1 VNPLSPF
8 AYHRRHQRRA
18 WLLAILICLATLG
31 VAVMVRLL
39 DSTTEQYQAT
49 EGYLSRVSH
58 VSARGDSFEAGV
70 VSRIRAHP
78 DVARVMPARSL
89 YVDVMPTG
97 VLPSGYPLLGV
108 SESDLA
114 GMMDLCDL
122 RLVEGRVLR
131 ARSSE
136 VMLSEDLAE
145 ALELHLGDTIGRDI
159 DPQAYSGILTP
170 MTLVGILESEPRGRA
185 GPEVLLGFVSY
196 EYLASHE
203 QYAGMSPEVLVAARP
218 GREDSVE
225 RFLEATIGS
234 THTEVWTQ
242 GRVDR
247 SVAEALQ
254 YFRMIFGVVDV
265 LVAVVIAL
273 VVGAINQ
280 IAVTQRIQD
289 FGLLNAL
296 GYRRSWIIRRLALEL
311 AVVAVLGWGTGLV
324 FSWLLFWWIRESV
337 YACDAA
343 LNLANLTPIWFTIPI
358 PLVAV
363 AFGIISVVR
372 TFAHLDAVAIVDRG
386 QLSTEA
392 GGPRQ
397 TATHS
402 SVRPLSPWTFYWRH
416 KRRGLMLTGTI
427 ALMILGVAFPAFVLA
442 PMIDGNKLRHEYLR
456 HIARLAPPYG
466 EVLDPGVIAQ
476 VRMHPD
482 VAHVVPTIQLGLLI
496 DIPPF
501 NRNHAAL
508 FGVSQ
513 EDLPLLL
520 DLYGVTVEEGRLPQ
534 PRTNEIVVSRGIAV
548 NRSLGVGDV
557 VGSPAYELDHDIP
570 TEMEVV
576 GILSTPSV
584 LGSPVRSALG
594 EAFPFLV
601 PAPDDLWLG
610 FASYEYLSNHE
621 LYTSRSVDLLIV
633 PQEGRRAEL
642 DRWLED
648 TVASDQ
654 VLVLTHGKLMQ
665 SHRQDVQLL
674 LLLVSLVEG
683 LIAIVAALALAIL
696 GYIFI
701 AQRQEE
707 FGILAALG
715 HSRRWLVVR
724 TLGES
729 VAVVIVAWLMGAVVC
744 LGGLIYLHAGYF
756 VPKGMSLDFF
766 NPVPWVSTLPLPLTI
781 VLVSAGLVIWML
793 SRLDPVSIIERR

>member
-1 VNPLSPF
+1 
-8 AYHRRHQRRA
+8 
-18 WLLAILICLATLG
+18 
-31 VAVMVRLL
+31 
-39 DSTTEQYQAT
+39 
-49 EGYLSRVSH
+49 
-58 VSARGDSFEAGV
+58 
-70 VSRIRAHP
+70 
-78 DVARVMPARSL
+78 
-89 YVDVMPTG
+89 
-97 VLPSGYPLLGV
+97 
-108 SESDLA
+108 
-114 GMMDLCDL
+114 
-122 RLVEGRVLR
+122 
-131 ARSSE
+131 
-136 VMLSEDLAE
+136 
-145 ALELHLGDTIGRDI
+145 
-159 DPQAYSGILTP
+159 
-170 MTLVGILESEPRGRA
+170 
-185 GPEVLLGFVSY
+185 
-196 EYLASHE
+196 
-203 QYAGMSPEVLVAARP
+203 
-218 GREDSVE
+218 
-225 RFLEATIGS
+225 
-234 THTEVWTQ
+234 
-242 GRVDR
+242 
-247 SVAEALQ
+247 
-254 YFRMIFGVVDV
+254 
-265 LVAVVIAL
+265 
-273 VVGAINQ
+273 
-280 IAVTQRIQD
+280 
-289 FGLLNAL
+289 
-296 GYRRSWIIRRLALEL
+296 
-311 AVVAVLGWGTGLV
+311 
-324 FSWLLFWWIRESV
+324 
-337 YACDAA
+337 
-343 LNLANLTPIWFTIPI
+343 
-358 PLVAV
+358 
-363 AFGIISVVR
+363 
-372 TFAHLDAVAIVDRG
+372 
-386 QLSTEA
+386 
-392 GGPRQ
+392 
-397 TATHS
+397 
-402 SVRPLSPWTFYWRH
+402 
-416 KRRGLMLTGTI
+416 
-427 ALMILGVAFPAFVLA
+427 
-442 PMIDGNKLRHEYLR
+442 
-456 HIARLAPPYG
+456 
-466 EVLDPGVIAQ
+466 
-476 VRMHPD
+476 MHPD

-557 VGSPAYELDHDIP
+557 VGRPAYELDHDIP
-570 TEMEVV
+570 IEMEVV

-584 LGSPVRSALG
+584 PGSPVTSALG
-594 EAFPFLV
+594 EAFPLLL

-633 PQEGRRAEL
+633 PREGRRAEL

>member
-8 AYHRRHQRRA
+8 AYHRRHKRRA
-18 WLLAILICLATLG
+18 SLLVILICLATLG

-49 EGYLSRVSH
+49 ESYLTRVSH

-70 VSRIRAHP
+70 VSRIRANP

-89 YVDVMPTG
+89 YVDVMPAG
-97 VLPSGYPLLGV
+97 LLPSGYPLLGV
-108 SESDLA
+108 SERDLA
-114 GMMDLCDL
+114 RMMDRCDL
-122 RLVEGRVLR
+122 RLAEGRVLN

-136 VMLSEDLAE
+136 VMLSEDLVE
-145 ALELHLGDTIGRDI
+145 ALELRLGDTIGRDI
-159 DPQAYSGILTP
+159 DPQAYPGILTP
-170 MTLVGILESEPRGRA
+170 MTLVGILASEPRGRA

-196 EYLASHE
+196 EYLISHE
-203 QYAGMSPEVLVAARP
+203 QYADMSPEVLVAARP

-225 RFLEATIGS
+225 RFLETAIAS
-234 THTEVWTQ
+234 TRTEVWTQ

-247 SVAEALQ
+247 SVAEALR
-254 YFRMIFGVVDV
+254 YFRLIFGVVDI
-265 LVAVVIAL
+265 LVAVVLAL

-280 IAVTQRIQD
+280 IAVNQRIQD

-296 GYRRSWIIRRLALEL
+296 GHRRGWIVRRLALEL
-311 AVVAVLGWGTGLV
+311 AVVAVLGWGSGLV
-324 FSWLLFWWIRESV
+324 FSWLLFWWVREHI

-363 AFGIISVVR
+363 AFGTISVVR
-372 TFAHLDAVAIVDRG
+372 TFARLDAVAIVDRG

-392 GGPRQ
+392 GGRREVV
-397 TATHS
+397 TRS
-402 SVRPLSPWTFYWRH
+402 SVRPLSPWTYYWRH
-416 KRRGLMLTGTI
+416 KRRGVLLTGTI
-427 ALMILGVAFPAFVLA
+427 ALMILGVAFPAFVFA
-442 PMIDGNKLRHEYLR
+442 PMIEGNKLRHEYLR
-456 HIARLAPPYG
+456 QVTRLSPPYG
-466 EVLDPGVIAQ
+466 EALDPGVMAQ
-476 VRMHPD
+476 VRLHPD
-482 VAHVVPTIQLGLLI
+482 VTHVVPTIELGLLI

-513 EDLPLLL
+513 EDLALLL
-520 DLYGVTVEEGRLPQ
+520 ELCGVAVEEGRLHQ

-548 NRSLGVGDV
+548 NRSLHVGDK
-557 VGSPAYELDHDIP
+557 VGRPVYELDHDIP
-570 TEMEVV
+570 TEMVVV
-576 GILSTPSV
+576 GILST
-584 LGSPVRSALG
+584 SPATGAQVTSALG
-594 EAFPFLV
+594 EAIPFLV

-621 LYTSRSVDLLIV
+621 LYASRSVNLLVV
-633 PQEGRRAEL
+633 PQEGRRTEL

-654 VLVLTHGKLMQ
+654 VLVLTHEKLMQ

-701 AQRQEE
+701 VQRREE

-715 HSRRWLVVR
+715 HSRRWLVLR
-724 TLGES
+724 TLAES
-729 VAVVIVAWLMGAVVC
+729 VAVVVVAWLMGAVVC
-744 LGGLIYLHAGYF
+744 LVGLIYLHAGYF

-766 NPVPWVSTLPLPLTI
+766 NPVPWLSTLPLPLTI